1 MTPRITLLFAS
12 LHALMFLVL
21 TIRVVA
27 QRKSNRIG
35 IGDGGHSA
43 LARSVRVHGNFSEY
57 VPFALIL
64 MALLELS
71 GLGAPWLWVLG
82 GMLLAGRILHAVGLG
97 GSIGVS
103 PGRLIG
109 MVLTLASLLLMAAFG
124 LYHSVLP
131 MLLA

>member
-1 MTPRITLLFAS
+1 MTPRISLLFAS

-21 TIRVVA
+21 TMRVVM

-57 VPFALIL
+57 VPLALIL

-71 GLGAPWLWVLG
+71 GLPAAWLWVLG
-82 GMLLAGRILHAVGLG
+82 AMLLLGRVLHAVGLG

-103 PGRLIG
+103 PGRLVG
-109 MVLTLASLLLMAAFG
+109 MLLTLISLLLMAALG
-124 LYHSVLP
+124 IYRVVLP